1 MMQDE
6 RDRLLALFEDE
17 SRWCQRVEA
26 RDKQGHPVRY
36 SDERA
41 AAWDVV
47 GGMCFLF
54 GWDRACKLF
63 VQVSREVTGLKRGR
77 VVRDPAM
84 SAMGSL
90 QDFNDKRDT
99 TFDLIM
105 ERLRKMR
112 VYSRRLAP
120 LGGSQAHQAISTS
133 AVCSG

>member
-1 MMQDE
+1 MMPGEKDK
-6 RDRLLALFEDE
+6 LLTLFENE

-26 RDKQGHPVRY
+26 RDKRGRPVHY
-36 SDERA
+36 NDERA
-41 AAWDVV
+41 TAWDMV

-120 LGGSQAHQAISTS
+120 LAGSQVHQSISTS
-133 AVCSG
+133 TLCSR